1 MKDLI
6 TKKVS
11 TFCGLKI
18 RYTLANK
25 DINDLSSSSE
35 SMDLSAHSCC
45 LKNLRLR

>member
-18 RYTLANK
+18 SFSLENK
-25 DINDLSSSSE
+25 GINDFV
-35 SMDLSAHSCC
+35 
-45 LKNLRLR
+45 KFLRKYGL